1 MPSPYP
7 FQPVAFVGHGSP
19 MLAVEHGPWHEAL
32 KWWAGG
38 LRNVQAVLVV
48 SGHWETAGGFRVS
61 SALRPGV
68 LHDFSG
74 FPESL
79 YRLDYP
85 APGAPALA
93 AKVVGL
99 LSAAGLEARVDPSR
113 PLDHGAWVPLRALF
127 PGADLPVS
135 QLSLPIPRDPQSL
148 VEAGRA
154 LATLRQEGVLV
165 LGSGGLVHNLRRLA
179 WDGHPEPEPWAAA
192 FEAWMLD
199 RVQKQDLVSLIQAR
213 TLSPEHALAA
223 PTTEH
228 LDPLYV
234 VLGAAGEDRATEI
247 FKGWQHGNLSLRAL
261 AFGTNEKGTELRC
274 PGVDC

>member
-1 MPSPYP
+1 
-7 FQPVAFVGHGSP
+7 
-19 MLAVEHGPWHEAL
+19 MLAVENGAWHAAL
-32 KWWAGG
+32 GSWAKG
-38 LRNVQAVLVV
+38 LRDVQAVLVV

-74 FPESL
+74 FPEQL

-85 APGAPALA
+85 APGVPALA
-93 AKVVGL
+93 ARVVGL
-99 LSAAGLEARVDPSR
+99 LVAAGLEAQVDPSR
-113 PLDHGAWVPLRALF
+113 SLDHGAWVPLRALF
-127 PGADLPVS
+127 PAADIPVI
-135 QLSLPIPRDPQSL
+135 QLSLPMPRDPQSL

-154 LATLRQEGVLV
+154 LAPLRQEGVLV

-192 FEAWMLD
+192 FEAWMLERLQD
-199 RVQKQDLVSLIQAR
+199 QDLESLVKAR
-213 TLSPEHALAA
+213 TLSAEHALAA

-228 LDPLYV
+228 LDPLYLA
-234 VLGAAGEDRATEI
+234 LGAAGEDRATDI

-274 PGVDC
+274 PDVDC